1 MRIVGGKWRGRRL
14 ETPKDRAVRPT
25 RDRVREAMFN
35 ILEHRRFADT
45 DESFLLDTRV
55 LDGFAGTGALGL
67 EALSRGAR
75 HVTFMDTAPDAVR
88 VIRRN
93 AGKFGAGGVAEI
105 LQADCLSP
113 PPTKRSCGL
122 VFLDPPYGDALA
134 EPALSALS
142 RRGWI
147 ACGAICCVELD
158 ARDSFACPEGF
169 EWIDDRR
176 YGATRMVILRRENSA
191 DVQERPQPA

>member
-14 ETPKDRAVRPT
+14 DAPKDRAIRPT
-25 RDRVREAMFN
+25 RDRVREALFN
-35 ILEHRRFADT
+35 ILEHRRFGDDGGSAIRDA
-45 DESFLLDTRV
+45 RV

-75 HVTFMDTAPDAVR
+75 HATFMETAPDAVR

-93 AGKFGAGGVAEI
+93 IAALDAGGDSEV

-113 PPTKRSCGL
+113 PPTKRPCTL
-122 VFLDPPYGDALA
+122 VLLDPPYGAALA
-134 EPALSALS
+134 EPALAALA

-147 ACGAICCVELD
+147 ARGAVCCIELD
-158 ARDSFACPEGF
+158 ARDAFAAPAGF
-169 EWIDDRR
+169 ELADDRR
-176 YGATRMVILRRENSA
+176 YGATRIVILRRTG
-191 DVQERPQPA
+191 